1 MKTKPAITVFIID
14 DEFPKPQEFREKGI
28 YNSAISME
36 NLYHLA
42 VNSEWQHHLSYL
54 QQLIKDIYTS
64 ESRVQGY
71 IELVGFSTPTQALKE
86 IELGHTPNVVI
97 YDWEYLNSPAYSQN
111 SSEWLLNILLVP
123 DVFVFVYSNLKAEL
137 PKFINHSNLKSHFS
151 SFQLF
156 AKGGQIQSSFN
167 SEEFIFQHIIG
178 LATDRGE
185 IKINGIKI
193 EFTKNKYLQSASDLL
208 YLQRILGSEY
218 VLEELS
224 KIEFRVN
231 ELGVEKML
239 NDSKGYLLFSEKK
252 NILLIPSENNNRR
265 DLDPLIK
272 LSYTEVINRFSL
284 SILEDTITRG
294 FLVMNS

>member
-1 MKTKPAITVFIID
+1 MMTKPTTTVFIID
-14 DEFPKPQEFREKGI
+14 DEFPKPPEFREKGV

-42 VNSEWQHHLSYL
+42 VNSEWQHLSYL

-64 ESRVQGY
+64 ESRMQGY
-71 IELVGFSTPTQALKE
+71 IDLIGFSTPTQAIKE
-86 IELGHTPNVVI
+86 IESGFLPNVVI

-111 SSEWLLNILLVP
+111 SSDWLLKILLVP
-123 DVFVFVYSNLKAEL
+123 NVYVFVYSNLKDQL
-137 PKFINHSNLKSHFS
+137 PKYLNHSNLNTHFS
-151 SFQLF
+151 SFQFF
-156 AKGGQIQSSFN
+156 AKGGQIPSSYKA
-167 SEEFIFQHIIG
+167 EEFIFQHIIG

-193 EFTKNKYLQSASDLL
+193 EFTKNSYLKSASDIL
-208 YLQRILGSEY
+208 YLQRILGSEH
-218 VLEELS
+218 VLNELA

-252 NILLIPSENNNRR
+252 NILLTPSENNNRQE
-265 DLDPLIK
+265 LEPLSK
-272 LSYTEVINRFSL
+272 LSYAEVINKFSI
-284 SILEDTITRG
+284 SILEDTIIRG
-294 FLVMNS
+294 FLVM

>member
-14 DEFPKPQEFREKGI
+14 DEFPKPQEFREIGV

-42 VNSEWQHHLSYL
+42 VNSEWDHHLGYL

-86 IELGHTPNVVI
+86 IESGLKPNVVI

-111 SSEWLLNILLVP
+111 SSEWLLNILNVP
-123 DVFVFVYSNLKAEL
+123 DVFVFVYSNLKTEL
-137 PKFINHSNLKSHFS
+137 PKYINQSNLNSHFTC
-151 SFQLF
+151 FQLL

-167 SEEFIFQHIIG
+167 AEEYIFQHIIG

-193 EFTKNKYLQSASDLL
+193 EFTKNKYLKNASDIL
-208 YLQRILGSEY
+208 YLQRILGSEH
-218 VLEELS
+218 VLEELA

-231 ELGVEKML
+231 ELGVEKIL
-239 NDSKGYLLFSEKK
+239 NDSKGYLLFSKSK
-252 NILLIPSENNNRR
+252 NILLTPSEYTSKQ
-265 DLDPLIK
+265 DLEPLSR
-272 LSYTEVINRFSL
+272 LSYIEVVNMFSL

-294 FLVMNS
+294 FLVMK

>member
-1 MKTKPAITVFIID
+1 MKAKHSVTVFIID
-14 DEFPKPQEFREKGI
+14 DEFPKIQEFREMGV

-42 VNSEWQHHLSYL
+42 INSEWQHHLSYL

-71 IELVGFSTPTQALKE
+71 VELIGFSTPTQALKE
-86 IELGHTPNVVI
+86 IDAGLIPNVVI

-123 DVFVFVYSNLKAEL
+123 DVFVFVYSNLRDQL
-137 PKFINHSNLKSHFS
+137 PKYLNQSNLTSHFS
-151 SFQLF
+151 RFQLF
-156 AKGGQIQSSFN
+156 AKGGQVQSSFN
-167 SEEFIFQHIIG
+167 AEEFIFQHIIG

-193 EFTKNKYLQSASDLL
+193 EFTKNKYLKSASDLL

-218 VLEELS
+218 ILEELA

-231 ELGVEKML
+231 ELGVEKIL

-252 NILLIPSENNNRR
+252 NMLLAPSEDTIRN
-265 DLDPLIK
+265 DIEPISK
-272 LSYTEVINRFSL
+272 LSFTEVISRFSL
-284 SILEDTITRG
+284 DALEDTITRG
-294 FLVMNS
+294 FLVMK